1 MTWQDVAVVL
11 VVGAALSFL
20 AYKLWP
26 RSRRPDVSTK
36 DLVRKRRDDDD

>member
-1 MTWQDVAVVL
+1 MTWQDVGVVL
-11 VVGAALSFL
+11 VVGAALLYL

-26 RSRRPDVSTK
+26 RSRRPDVSAK